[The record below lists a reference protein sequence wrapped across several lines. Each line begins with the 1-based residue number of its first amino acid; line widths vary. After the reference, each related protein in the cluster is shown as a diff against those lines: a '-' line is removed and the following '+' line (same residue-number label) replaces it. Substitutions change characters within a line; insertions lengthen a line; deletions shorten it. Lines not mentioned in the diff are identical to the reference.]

1 MDLGTNICITQ
12 DCELSVTIKKKQLCN
27 KHYLQVQRH
36 GYTFKTNREIR
47 KIVPRKDYAEVV
59 LTKGKV
65 ALIDL
70 SDVDA
75 VQKHQWYFSSGYAI
89 TNTPNNGRL
98 YLHRFLLQP
107 SNKQLVDHIN
117 RDKLDNRKNNL
128 RICKSSDN
136 NHNRA
141 LNNPNGFRG
150 ITWNKRKH
158 KWASQ
163 ISIGNKNKGL
173 GYFTSKL
180 DAARAYDE
188 KALELYGRYARLNN
202 A

>member
-1 MDLGTNICITQ
+1 MDLGKCKTI
-12 DCELSVTIKKKQLCN
+12 DCKSDITIKCKKLCN
-27 KHYLQVQRH
+27 RHYLQIQRQ
-36 GYTFKTNREIR
+36 GYTFKTNRELR
-47 KIVPRKDYAEVV
+47 KIIVKKYHAEVV

-70 SDVDA
+70 SDVDT
-75 VQKHQWYFSSGYAI
+75 VQKHQWYFDGEYAV
-89 TNTPNNGRL
+89 TNLPNRSKL
-98 YLHRFLLQP
+98 HLHRMIA
-107 SNKQLVDHIN
+107 NTGTGKVTDHIN
-117 RDKLDNRKNNL
+117 RDKLDNRRNNL
-128 RICKSSDN
+128 RVCNSSDN

-150 ITWNKRKH
+150 ITWNKRKR

-173 GYFTSKL
+173 GCFTSKIE
-180 DAARAYDE
+180 AARAYDK
-188 KALELYGRYARLNN
+188 KALELYGKYARLNN